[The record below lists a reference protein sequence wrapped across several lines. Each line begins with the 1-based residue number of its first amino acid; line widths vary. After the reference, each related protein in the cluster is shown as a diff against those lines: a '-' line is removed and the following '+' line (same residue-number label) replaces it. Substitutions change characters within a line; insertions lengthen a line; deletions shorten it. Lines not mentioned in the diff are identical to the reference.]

1 LKDDDRGVA
10 FVVHAGPSADDAVRS
25 LVNRFREVEASSLKA
40 IRSELVARLRGRLA
54 EIEDAIFARVRTLTE
69 SDGEEDPE
77 YVAGLRATVSEA
89 VDFGLAHIE
98 KGEEWTGP
106 VPVAAVAQARR
117 AARGGVRLDTVLRRY
132 AAGDRLLG
140 DFIMDEADRFPAQAL
155 RKVLRTHGPQVD
167 RLMAAVATEY
177 MDEVELMRR
186 SPTQRLAERVQR
198 LVGGESPADIGDLGY
213 AFNAWHLGM
222 IVKGA
227 KAEAGV
233 RALAAGL
240 DSRVLV
246 VPRGNEIVWAWLGA
260 RQPVSVPEV
269 ERLLATGVAGDASL
283 AVGEPR
289 SGLDGWRLTHREAQ
303 AAQEVMLRKPQRLT
317 RARDVVLLAAA
328 LRDEALTKSLFETYL
343 APLEGHG
350 DSGAVLRETLRAYFS
365 AGLNAATA
373 AAALTVDRHTVQRR
387 LRKVEE
393 ALGRLLPDCHAEL
406 VVALSLEE
414 LEAETTRTAG
424 RSSAEA

>member
-1 LKDDDRGVA
+1 MVSGLHDG
-10 FVVHAGPSADDAVRS
+10 HSI
-25 LVNRFREVEASSLKA
+25 SSLKK
-40 IRSELVARLRGRLA
+40 IRLELVARLRERLA
-54 EIEDAIFARVRTLTE
+54 EIEDAIFARVRALTE
-69 SDGEEDPE
+69 TDGEEDPE
-77 YVAGLRATVSEA
+77 YVAGLRATISESA
-89 VDFGLAHIE
+89 DFALAHIE

-106 VPVAAVAQARR
+106 VPAAAVSQARR
-117 AARGGVRLDTVLRRY
+117 AARSGVRLDTVLRRY

-177 MDEVELMRR
+177 MAEVERMKR

-198 LVGGESPADIGDLGY
+198 LVAGEGPADVGELEYTFD
-213 AFNAWHLGM
+213 AWHLGM
-222 IVKGA
+222 IAKGA
-227 KAEAGV
+227 KTEAGV

-240 DSRVLV
+240 GSQILV
-246 VPRGNEIVWAWLGA
+246 VPRGNGIVWAWLGG
-260 RQPVSVPEV
+260 RQPISVPDV
-269 ERLLATGVAGDASL
+269 ERLLSTGVAGDTSL

-289 SGLDGWRLTHREAQ
+289 VGLNGWRLTHREAQ

-317 RARDVVLLAAA
+317 RARDVVLLAAV
-328 LRDEALTKSLFETYL
+328 LRDDALAKSLFETYL

-373 AAALTVDRHTVQRR
+373 AAALAVDRHTVQRR

-406 VVALSLEE
+406 VVALYLEE
-414 LEAETTRTAG
+414 LEAEHALG
-424 RSSAEA
+424 RVSAEA

>member
-1 LKDDDRGVA
+1 MSRL
-10 FVVHAGPSADDAVRS
+10 ADGHTKS
-25 LVNRFREVEASSLKA
+25 LAT
-40 IRSELVARLRGRLA
+40 IRCELVIRLRERLT
-54 EIEDAIFARVRTLTE
+54 EIEDAIFARARTLSE
-69 SDGEEDPE
+69 SVGEEDPE
-77 YVAGLRATVSEA
+77 YVAGLRATVSESL
-89 VDFGLAHIE
+89 DFALAHIE
-98 KGEEWTGP
+98 KGEEWMGP
-106 VPVAAVAQARR
+106 IPSTAAMQARR
-117 AARGGVRLDTVLRRY
+117 SARAGVRLDTVLRRY

-140 DFIMDEADRFPAQAL
+140 DFIMDEADRFPSQDL
-155 RKVLRTHGPQVD
+155 RKILRTHGPQVD

-177 MDEVELMRR
+177 MDEVARMRR

-198 LVGGESPADIGDLGY
+198 LVAGESPADIGGLEYTFD
-213 AFNAWHLGM
+213 AWHLGM

-227 KAEAGV
+227 KAEACA
-233 RALAAGL
+233 RSLAAGL
-240 DSRVLV
+240 DSQVLI
-246 VPRGNEIVWAWLGA
+246 VPRGSGIVWVWLGA
-260 RQPVSVPEV
+260 RRPLAAPDV
-269 ERLLATGVAGDASL
+269 ERLLSDGVAGDASL

-289 SGLDGWRLTHREAQ
+289 NGLEGWRLTHREAQ

-317 RARDVVLLAAA
+317 RARDVILLAAV
-328 LRDEALTKSLFETYL
+328 LRDDALTRSLFETYL

-406 VVALSLEE
+406 MVALSLEE
-414 LEAETTRTAG
+414 LEIDADPALSRSTT
-424 RSSAEA
+424 EA

>member
-1 LKDDDRGVA
+1 MVLGV
-10 FVVHAGPSADDAVRS
+10 PSADDAVRCSVNGFGDGPAKS
-25 LVNRFREVEASSLKA
+25 LSS
-40 IRSELVARLRGRLA
+40 IRLELVARLRGRLA

-69 SDGEEDPE
+69 SEGEEDPE
-77 YVAGLRATVSEA
+77 YVAGLRATISEST
-89 VDFGLAHIE
+89 DFALAHIE
-98 KGEEWTGP
+98 KGEEWIGP
-106 VPVAAVAQARR
+106 IPSAAASQARR
-117 AARGGVRLDTVLRRY
+117 AARGSIRLDTVLRRY

-155 RKVLRTHGPQVD
+155 RRVLRTHGPQVD

-198 LVGGESPADIGDLGY
+198 LVADEAPADIGGLEYTFD
-213 AFNAWHLGM
+213 AWHLGM
-222 IVKGA
+222 IAKGA
-227 KAEAGV
+227 KADAGV

-240 DSRVLV
+240 DSQVLV
-246 VPRGNEIVWAWLGA
+246 VPRGDGIVWAWLGA
-260 RQPVSVPEV
+260 RQPLSVPHV
-269 ERLLATGVAGDASL
+269 ERLLSTGVAGDASL

-289 SGLDGWRLTHREAQ
+289 IGLDGWRLTHREAQ

-317 RARDVVLLAAA
+317 RARDVVLLAAV
-328 LRDEALTKSLFETYL
+328 LRDEALAKSLFETYL

-406 VVALSLEE
+406 VVALSLAE
-414 LEAETTRTAG
+414 LEAE
-424 RSSAEA
+424 AEPVPGGLSIEA

>member
-1 LKDDDRGVA
+1 
-10 FVVHAGPSADDAVRS
+10 
-25 LVNRFREVEASSLKA
+25 VNRLRDGHADSLQT
-40 IRSELVARLRGRLA
+40 IRIELVVRLRERLA
-54 EIEDAIFARVRTLTE
+54 EIEDAIFARVRTLSE
-69 SDGEEDPE
+69 SVREEDPE
-77 YVAGLRATVSEA
+77 YIAGLRATVSEA
-89 VDFGLAHIE
+89 LDFALAHIE

-106 VPVAAVAQARR
+106 IPSTAAEQARR
-117 AARGGVRLDTVLRRY
+117 SARAGVRLDTVLRRY

-140 DFIMDEADRFPAQAL
+140 DFIMDEADRFPSQAL

-167 RLMAAVATEY
+167 RLMASVATEY
-177 MDEVELMRR
+177 MDEVARMKR

-198 LVGGESPADIGDLGY
+198 LVAGESPADVGGLEY
-213 AFNAWHLGM
+213 AFDAWHLGM

-227 KAEAGV
+227 KGEACV
-233 RALAAGL
+233 RALATGL
-240 DSRVLV
+240 DSQVLV
-246 VPRGNEIVWAWLGA
+246 VPRGNGIVWAWLGS
-260 RQPVSVPEV
+260 RQPLAAPDV
-269 ERLLATGVAGDASL
+269 ERVLFAGDAGDAAL

-289 SGLDGWRLTHREAQ
+289 NGIDGWRLTHREAQ

-317 RARDVVLLAAA
+317 RARDVTLLAAV
-328 LRDEALTKSLFETYL
+328 LRDDALAKSLFETYL

-373 AAALTVDRHTVQRR
+373 AAALEVDRHTVQRR

-406 VVALSLEE
+406 VVALSLDE
-414 LEAETTRTAG
+414 LA
-424 RSSAEA
+424 AEANEDEVTASR